1 MELEIKD
8 GYEFKNELKELFT
21 EYTNSLIEEDET
33 FADYLEQQNYDHEVK
48 HLEEKYGRPNGR
60 IFVAFYEGK
69 LAGCI
74 GLKKID
80 DDICEMKRLY
90 VRPEFRGKHIGNI
103 LASRIV
109 EEAKNIGYKSMV
121 LDTLPFLTSA
131 IKMYKKIGFYEIEQY
146 NDSPMQEAVY
156 MKMDLK

>member
-8 GYEFKNELKELFT
+8 GYEFKSELKELFT
-21 EYTNSLIEEDET
+21 EYTDSLIEGDKT
-33 FADYLEQQNYDHEVK
+33 FAEYLQQQNYDQEVQ

-80 DDICEMKRLY
+80 DETCEMKRLY

-103 LASRIV
+103 LASRII

-146 NDSPMQEAVY
+146 NDSPMKDAVY
-156 MKMDLK
+156 MKLDL

>member
-8 GYEFKNELKELFT
+8 GYEFKSELKELFT
-21 EYTNSLIEEDET
+21 EYTDSLIKGDKT
-33 FADYLEQQNYDHEVK
+33 FAEYLQQQNYDQEVQ

-80 DDICEMKRLY
+80 DETCEMKRLY

-103 LASRIV
+103 LASRII

-131 IKMYKKIGFYEIEQY
+131 IKMYKKLDFYEIEQY
-146 NDSPMQEAVY
+146 NDSPMKDAVY
-156 MKMDLK
+156 MKLDL